1 MWCLCFVEY
10 LPLNKEEI
18 EQKGG
23 EGRKKLVLGQGIK
36 ILSQMAAAVINVFT
50 FLLKSLVEDQG
61 S

>member
-1 MWCLCFVEY
+1 MEY